1 MSAIKVLV
9 VDDASFVRD
18 LVKRTIRT
26 TFPNIT
32 LEEAVNGKKAQG
44 MMNRVAFDLIL
55 CDWEMPE
62 MTGMELLKW
71 ARQHEAYKKTP
82 FIMVTSRGDKTHVV
96 EAVQEGASDYLGKP
110 FSAEQLTN
118 KIVKALGK
126 KLKGGSQKASSPL
139 QDAFKQSASLLTGT
153 APKPAAAPKASG
165 SASVLLGGSAP
176 AADNSAQSSVEIKS
190 QNFAEVRFAGS
201 SLKCVIKAV
210 SLVEVKV
217 IAKRETSFPG
227 ILDAAVVDI
236 EFEPGSVARLNGYV
250 HQLQA
255 VDKRQDTDFVS
266 IIIRFVDED
275 PEKIE
280 HLSKFM
286 DRFR

>member
-1 MSAIKVLV
+1 MSVIKVLV

-18 LVKRTIRT
+18 LVKRTIRN
-26 TFPNIT
+26 TFSNIS

-44 MMNRVAFDLIL
+44 MMSRVTFDLIL

-71 ARQHEAYKKTP
+71 ARENEAYKKVP
-82 FIMVTSRGDKTHVV
+82 FIMVTSRGDKSHVV

-110 FSAEQLTN
+110 FSAEQLTT

-126 KLKGGSQKASSPL
+126 KLSGASQKTTSPL
-139 QDAFKQSASLLTGT
+139 QDAFKQSAALLTGAT
-153 APKPAAAPKASG
+153 SRPAPVVEAATDDVPTAAPAKSDQA
-165 SASVLLGGSAP
+165 
-176 AADNSAQSSVEIKS
+176 VELKS

-201 SLKCVIKAV
+201 SLKCIIKSV

-236 EFEPGSVARLNGYV
+236 EFEPDKVARLNGYV

-275 PEKIE
+275 PEKLE